1 LSKSLYTSAGVA
13 VEGFGPNATLAL
25 CSQTRQVAF
34 ALTIQRELAAG
45 AEFAVTERAMAA
57 AKTAMRVGVGAA
69 SIG

>member
-1 LSKSLYTSAGVA
+1 
-13 VEGFGPNATLAL
+13 
-25 CSQTRQVAF
+25 VAF